1 MYLSRYNPRLT
12 GVFLIKIGKKRYK
25 TEFANTFWEKTRG
38 LMFRPGLEHALIFPL
53 ERESRIGASIHS
65 FFVFFPFDVLFLDEG
80 QKIVDMKM
88 VGPFRFNVRPKESA
102 KYIIELPA
110 GAIRDS
116 GVHVGDTVNIHQK
129 QP

>member
-1 MYLSRYNPRLT
+1 M
-12 GVFLIKIGKKRYK
+12 IKVGIKHYR

-38 LMFRPGLEHALIFPL
+38 LMFRPMLEHALIFPL

-80 QKIVDMKM
+80 QKVVDTKM
-88 VGPFRFNVRPKESA
+88 VGPFRFNVRPKDPA
-102 KYIIELPA
+102 KYIIELPP

-116 GVHVGDTVNIHQK
+116 GVRIGDTVRIPETH
-129 QP
+129 